1 MNRKKMRFGM
11 KRKNVRNQAESVESN
26 NRFSYFKLYWL
37 FIFGSLLGVLLEGL
51 WCLAFYGNWETHVV
65 TVFEPLCVLYGFGMV
80 GCYIGAVVLSDKK
93 LPHRFIAF
101 VLTGSIIEI
110 ICGAILE
117 YGLHMKAWDY
127 SGCFM
132 NFKGYVSLSMSLLWG
147 FLGIAFSRAV
157 PLIDKAFAKMK
168 GGFWHG
174 VCAVMSVFLAVD
186 VAVTAGCFIRWSE
199 RHRGIEPSNQI
210 EILIDRK
217 FDDEMMQ
224 KRYIEWRFIT

>member
-1 MNRKKMRFGM
+1 ME
-11 KRKNVRNQAESVESN
+11 RKNARNQAASAERN
-26 NRFSYFKLYWL
+26 DKFSYFKMFWL
-37 FIFGSLLGVLLEGL
+37 FILGSLLGVLLEGL
-51 WCLAFYGNWETHVV
+51 WCLAFYGHWETHVV

-110 ICGAILE
+110 ICGAMLE

-127 SGCFM
+127 SGCFL

-147 FLGIAFSRAV
+147 FLGVGFSRVV
-157 PLIDKAFAKMK
+157 PLIDKIFAKMK
-168 GGFWHG
+168 GGFWY
-174 VCAVMSVFLAVD
+174 VTCTVMSVFLAVD
-186 VAVTAGCFIRWSE
+186 IAVTAVCLVRWSE
-199 RHRGIEPSNQI
+199 RHQGKEPSNRI
-210 EILIDRK
+210 EMLIDSN

-224 KRYIEWRFIT
+224 KRYIEWHFIGE